1 MEGVIRHENEDVAA
15 MQFRRWF
22 DQTVHLTESR
32 DGMRKP
38 VRWMAALW
46 SIDGF
51 GTIKVQRT
59 CWDFPM
65 GVARREAVDLLMRDL
80 AKDDVGGMLPSDPL
94 PLAPIQATL
103 EDVVGSAMRGD
114 SVHFGIPGN
123 EIPVVPS
130 RSIEDSMGCD
140 CIDQQR
146 PSRIEEEEEEE
157 DFEDD
162 LDEEE
167 DDWEEVDDEDL
178 DDEDDDFD
186 DDEDE
191 EEDWD

>member
-1 MEGVIRHENEDVAA
+1 MEGVIRHENADVAA

-22 DQTVHLTESR
+22 DQTAHLTETR

-51 GTIKVQRT
+51 GTIKLQRT

-65 GVARREAVDLLMRDL
+65 GVARREAVDLLMKDL

-94 PLAPIQATL
+94 PLADDLVKEPRVQATM
-103 EDVVGSAMRGD
+103 DDIVDDAMRGE
-114 SVHFGIPGN
+114 SIPEFPARPEPKIG
-123 EIPVVPS
+123 
-130 RSIEDSMGCD
+130 GD
-140 CIDQQR
+140 CIGFV
-146 PSRIEEEEEEE
+146 PEIEKVEEEEEEE
-157 DFEDD
+157 E

-178 DDEDDDFD
+178 DDDDEDDED